1 MLGEKWTY
9 LISQDL
15 FLTPERV
22 VELKEACKNKKN
34 RPEFPKKLSRYSFM
48 QLNKPNEGKL
58 RIMQLNELRS
68 EYCDKD
74 VLEAIK
80 RGENID
86 PRTFIFFY

>member
-1 MLGEKWTY
+1 
-9 LISQDL
+9 
-15 FLTPERV
+15 
-22 VELKEACKNKKN
+22 
-34 RPEFPKKLSRYSFM
+34 M

-58 RIMQLNELRS
+58 RMMQLNELRS

-86 PRTFIFFY
+86 PRTFIFFYWLLIYLFDIYINFTL